1 MHALPDSNNI
11 VLFTNISEYEQT
23 TLVYSR
29 RQPLKNRVIWFLTLK
44 ICFSDDKLSIRKHI
58 NVLPK
63 QTEQN
68 TRYLCENSARLNFH
82 IHFLLQCVFILKLL
96 PYCEKLTLL
105 IFHNPF
111 PPSPE
116 NRVVRR
122 VGFTAICTK
131 TDLVQMSHES
141 DPDVVNYPEPDIIL
155 PSVPYKL
162 FHSGFTL
169 YYGNGS
175 EHSVYSCQKN
185 FRNDRSVE
193 SFFRK
198 PAQSSEPKFALQ
210 REINIASPVESGKCV
225 EIFGERH

>member
-23 TLVYSR
+23 APVYSR

-44 ICFSDDKLSIRKHI
+44 ICFSDAKLSIRRRA

-63 QTEQN
+63 QAEQN

-82 IHFLLQCVFILKLL
+82 AHFLLQCVFILKLL

-141 DPDVVNYPEPDIIL
+141 DPDVVIFPEADIIL
-155 PSVPYKL
+155 PSDPCNFFSFRLNTLLQNYYRAFQYIL
-162 FHSGFTL
+162 FQKF
-169 YYGNGS
+169 S
-175 EHSVYSCQKN
+175 E
-185 FRNDRSVE
+185 RSFGRK
-193 SFFRK
+193 FFPK
-198 PAQSSEPKFALQ
+198 TSSEF
-210 REINIASPVESGKCV
+210 RT
-225 EIFGERH
+225 